1 MKICGD
7 ASYKIQL
14 LGFQD
19 SSSQDANL
27 YKKKEG
33 KQITDQD
40 HNVNTANTVS
50 RQLPEEDNFH
60 TGKRKQSMHF
70 KKHYF
75 IYELMKT

>member
-50 RQLPEEDNFH
+50 R
-60 TGKRKQSMHF
+60 
-70 KKHYF
+70 
-75 IYELMKT
+75 